1 MTPTGHIPYQMDT
14 VEGEE
19 VLLRA
24 QTLFQHWS
32 QRRSVRF
39 FSDKAV
45 SQEVIDH
52 LIATAGTAPSGAN
65 KQPWTFCAVSD
76 PHLKKQIRQAAEGEE
91 KAFYSGRA
99 PDTWLE
105 DLAPIGTDW
114 EKPFLETAPWL
125 IIVFKQIQEVR
136 PDGLVRKNYYVSES
150 VGIACGLL
158 IAAIHEAGLA
168 TLTHTPSPMNFL
180 GEILGRPAHEKPFLL
195 LPVGYVAD
203 DATVPDIQRKEL
215 DSIRTIYSASL
226 PKKS

>member
-1 MTPTGHIPYQMDT
+1 MTHDGHIPYQMDHLD
-14 VEGEE
+14 GEE
-19 VLLRA
+19 VLQRA
-24 QTLFQHWS
+24 QSIFEHWS
-32 QRRSVRF
+32 KRRSVRF
-39 FSDKAV
+39 FSDKEV

-76 PHLKKQIRQAAEGEE
+76 PHLKKQIRQAAEEEE

-105 DLAPIGTDW
+105 DLATIGTDW

-125 IIVFKQIQEVR
+125 IIVFKQVQDVQA
-136 PDGLVRKNYYVSES
+136 DGTVRKNYYVSES

-195 LPVGYVAD
+195 LPVGYVAE
-203 DATVPDIQRKEL
+203 DATVPDIQRKDL
-215 DSIRTIYSASL
+215 DSIRSLYSPS
-226 PKKS
+226 KRH